1 MEVQEG
7 VATRG
12 GVCTE
17 NIRTIRPRLSRHL
30 VGRGAHVT
38 ADREAEAHL
47 EAGGRTAVE
56 ETVVP
61 PETAAV
67 PLEVVVVQQEVEEDK
82 AV

>member
-1 MEVQEG
+1 M
-7 VATRG
+7 ATRG
-12 GVCTE
+12 GVRTE
-17 NIRTIRPRLSRHL
+17 STRAIRPRLSRHL
-30 VGRGAHVT
+30 AGRGAHVT

-61 PETAAV
+61 LETAAV